1 MDDFSNR
8 YSKFCENI
16 WKPFF
21 APYEH
26 LYPGR
31 KSCSFRMWYSR
42 SRAAQHVMYR
52 YLVDN
57 GGLSPPRNPFF
68 WIQHFPEPVPTN
80 YNHTAE
86 GREMLDNQTAAIALY
101 NGVAGIYKNEDI
113 LFFNLQ
119 VKQQPSS

>member
-1 MDDFSNR
+1 MDDFNNR

-21 APYEH
+21 EQYEH

-42 SRAAQHVMYR
+42 SRAAQHKMYR

-57 GGLSPPRNPFF
+57 GGLSPPRNPYF
-68 WIQHFPEPVPTN
+68 WMQHFDEPVPTN
-80 YNHTAE
+80 YNGTTQGEA
-86 GREMLDNQTAAIALY
+86 MLERGDAAIAFY
-101 NGVAGIYKNEDI
+101 NGQAGIYSNEDI
-113 LFFNLQ
+113 LLFNMK
-119 VKQQPSS
+119 VKQQ